1 MAVNRLLMALI
12 VTLLTTAC
20 VNGPR
25 WEATM
30 VRGKQERERGDY
42 AAAERSLLDALAQ
55 ADRLHRLHPYQ
66 LETNT
71 ELARLYF
78 KTGEF
83 AKAKETLTRLVGKLE
98 TLYREDHPS
107 IGAMHGDLGRA
118 CDALGELDEA
128 SSHYAKALAVAL
140 QVPAQNAID
149 YLYLDMAVN
158 AQRRGLNAEA
168 DALLTR
174 AESAARILHPGGG
187 PIFDEIRARRGR

>member
-1 MAVNRLLMALI
+1 MSRLLIAGL
-12 VTLLTTAC
+12 VAVLTIAC

-25 WEATM
+25 WETTM
-30 VRGKQERERGDY
+30 ARARQERERGDY
-42 AAAERSLLDALAQ
+42 AAAERSFVDALAQ
-55 ADRLHRLHPYQ
+55 ADRLHPLHPYE

-78 KTGEF
+78 KTGDF
-83 AKAKETLTRLVGKLE
+83 AKAKDALKRLVGKLE
-98 TLYREDHPS
+98 TLYRNDHPS

-128 SSHYAKALAVAL
+128 SAHYAKALAVAL

-158 AQRRGLNAEA
+158 AQRRGLAAEA
-168 DALLTR
+168 DALFAR
-174 AESAARILHPGGG
+174 AESAARQLHPGGA
-187 PIFDEIRARRGR
+187 IFEEIRTKRGR

>member
-1 MAVNRLLMALI
+1 MAVRRLLIAGL
-12 VTLLTTAC
+12 VAVLASAC

-30 VRGKQERERGDY
+30 ARARQERERGDY
-42 AAAERSLLDALAQ
+42 TAAERSLLDALGQ
-55 ADRLHRLHPYQ
+55 ADRLHPLHPYE

-83 AKAKETLTRLVGKLE
+83 AKAKDALTRLVGKLE

-118 CDALGELDEA
+118 CDALGQLDEA
-128 SSHYAKALAVAL
+128 HAHYVKALAVAQ

-158 AQRRGLNAEA
+158 AQRRGLTEEA
-168 DALLTR
+168 SALFAR
-174 AESAARILHPGGG
+174 AESAALQLHPGGA
-187 PIFDEIRARRGR
+187 IFEEIRQRRGK

>member
-1 MAVNRLLMALI
+1 MVSLVAAL
-12 VTLLTTAC
+12 TAAC

-30 VRGKQERERGDY
+30 ARARQERERGDY

-55 ADRLHRLHPYQ
+55 ADRLHPLHPYE

-71 ELARLYF
+71 DLARLYF

-83 AKAKETLTRLVGKLE
+83 AKAKDALTRLVGKLE

-118 CDALGELDEA
+118 CDALGQLDEA
-128 SSHYAKALAVAL
+128 HTHYVKALAVAV
-140 QVPAQNAID
+140 QAPAQNAID

-158 AQRRGLNAEA
+158 AQRRGLAEEANALFARAEA
-168 DALLTR
+168 
-174 AESAARILHPGGG
+174 AARQLHPGGA
-187 PIFDEIRARRGR
+187 IFEEIRTKRGR

>member
-1 MAVNRLLMALI
+1 MAVRRLAFGLVLG
-12 VTLLTTAC
+12 VLSFGC

-30 VRGKQERERGDY
+30 TRAREERERGDY
-42 AAAERSLLDALAQ
+42 SGAERSLLDALAQ
-55 ADRLHRLHPYQ
+55 ADRLHPLHPYE

-78 KTGEF
+78 KTGDF
-83 AKAKETLTRLVGKLE
+83 GKAKEALTRVVTKLE

-118 CDALGELDEA
+118 CDALGQLDEA
-128 SSHYAKALAVAL
+128 SAHYTKALAVAL
-140 QVPAQNAID
+140 RVPAQNAID

-158 AQRRGLNAEA
+158 AQRRGLAAEA
-168 DALLTR
+168 DALFAK
-174 AESAARILHPGGG
+174 AEAAARQLHPGG
-187 PIFDEIRARRGR
+187 PIFDEIRSKRGK

>member
-1 MAVNRLLMALI
+1 MAVSRLLLAAL
-12 VTLLTTAC
+12 VAVLTTAC

-30 VRGKQERERGDY
+30 ARARQERDRGDY

-55 ADRLHRLHPYQ
+55 ADRLHPLHPYE

-78 KTGEF
+78 KTGDVG
-83 AKAKETLTRLVGKLE
+83 KAKEALTRLVGKLE

-118 CDALGELDEA
+118 CDALGEFDEA
-128 SSHYAKALAVAL
+128 HAHYTKALAVAL
-140 QVPAQNAID
+140 QVPAQNSID

-158 AQRRGLNAEA
+158 ARRRGLTAEA
-168 DALLTR
+168 DALFAS
-174 AESAARILHPGGG
+174 AEATARQLHPGGA
-187 PIFDEIRARRGR
+187 IFEEIRARRGR

>member
-1 MAVNRLLMALI
+1 MLAAIVAVVAG
-12 VTLLTTAC
+12 AC
-20 VNGPR
+20 VDGPR

-30 VRGKQERERGDY
+30 TQARQQRERGDY
-42 AAAERSLLDALAQ
+42 AASERSLLDALAQ
-55 ADRLHRLHPYQ
+55 ADRLHPLHPYE

-83 AKAKETLTRLVGKLE
+83 GKAKDALTRLVARLE
-98 TLYREDHPS
+98 TLYRNDHPS

-118 CDALGELDEA
+118 CDALGQLDEA
-128 SSHYAKALAVAL
+128 RTHYDKALAVAL

-158 AQRRGLNAEA
+158 AQRRGLTVEA
-168 DALLTR
+168 DALFAK
-174 AESAARILHPGGG
+174 AESAGRQLHPGGA
-187 PIFDEIRARRGR
+187 IFEEIRAKRGR

>member
-1 MAVNRLLMALI
+1 MSRLVIAGLVAV
-12 VTLLTTAC
+12 LTSAC

-25 WEATM
+25 WESTM
-30 VRGKQERERGDY
+30 ARGRQERERGDY

-55 ADRLHRLHPYQ
+55 ADRLHPLHPYE

-83 AKAKETLTRLVGKLE
+83 EKAKDALTRLVGKLQ

-107 IGAMHGDLGRA
+107 IGAMQGDLGRA
-118 CDALGELDEA
+118 CDALGQLDEA
-128 SSHYAKALAVAL
+128 HAHYAKALAVAL

-158 AQRRGLNAEA
+158 AQRRGLTAEA
-168 DALLTR
+168 DELFAR
-174 AESAARILHPGGG
+174 AESTARQLHPGGA
-187 PIFDEIRARRGR
+187 IFDEIRAKRGR

>member
-1 MAVNRLLMALI
+1 MAVSRLLMVSLVAAL
-12 VTLLTTAC
+12 TAAC

-30 VRGKQERERGDY
+30 ARARQERERGDY

-55 ADRLHRLHPYQ
+55 ADRLHPLHPYE

-71 ELARLYF
+71 DLARLYF

-83 AKAKETLTRLVGKLE
+83 AKAKDALTRLVGKLE

-118 CDALGELDEA
+118 CDALGQLDEA
-128 SSHYAKALAVAL
+128 HTHYVKALAVAV

-158 AQRRGLNAEA
+158 AQRRGLTDEANALFA
-168 DALLTR
+168 K
-174 AESAARILHPGGG
+174 AESAARQLHPGGT
-187 PIFDEIRARRGR
+187 IFEEIRTKRGR

>member
-1 MAVNRLLMALI
+1 MAVSRLLIAGL
-12 VTLLTTAC
+12 VAVLTSAC

-30 VRGKQERERGDY
+30 ARARQERERGDY
-42 AAAERSLLDALAQ
+42 TAGERSLLDALAQ
-55 ADRLHRLHPYQ
+55 ADRLHPLHPYE
-66 LETNT
+66 LEANT

-83 AKAKETLTRLVGKLE
+83 AKAKDALTRLVGKLE
-98 TLYREDHPS
+98 TLYRQDHPS

-118 CDALGELDEA
+118 CDALGQLDEA
-128 SSHYAKALAVAL
+128 HTHYETALTVAL

-158 AQRRGLNAEA
+158 AQRRGLTAEA
-168 DALLTR
+168 DALFAR
-174 AESAARILHPGGG
+174 AESAARQLHPGGA
-187 PIFDEIRARRGR
+187 IFEEIRAKRGR

>member
-1 MAVNRLLMALI
+1 MAVSRLLIAGLAAT
-12 VTLLTTAC
+12 VAVAC

-30 VRGKQERERGDY
+30 ARARQERERGDY
-42 AAAERSLLDALAQ
+42 AAAELSLLDALAQ
-55 ADRLHRLHPYQ
+55 ADRLHPLHPYE

-78 KTGEF
+78 KAGDF
-83 AKAKETLTRLVGKLE
+83 GKAKDALTRLVAKLE

-107 IGAMHGDLGRA
+107 VGAMHGDLGRA
-118 CDALGELDEA
+118 CDALGQLDEA
-128 SSHYAKALAVAL
+128 SAHYTRALAVAL

-158 AQRRGLNAEA
+158 AQRRGLRGEA
-168 DALLTR
+168 DALFAR
-174 AESAARILHPGGG
+174 AESAARLLHPGGA
-187 PIFDEIRARRGR
+187 IFEEIRARRGR

>member
-1 MAVNRLLMALI
+1 VSRLLMVSLVAAL
-12 VTLLTTAC
+12 TAAC

-25 WEATM
+25 GEANM
-30 VRGKQERERGDY
+30 ARARQERERGDY

-55 ADRLHRLHPYQ
+55 ADRLHPLHPYE

-71 ELARLYF
+71 DLARLYF

-83 AKAKETLTRLVGKLE
+83 AKAKDALTRLVGKLE

-118 CDALGELDEA
+118 CDALGQLDEA
-128 SSHYAKALAVAL
+128 HRHYVKALAVAV

-158 AQRRGLNAEA
+158 AQRRGLAEEANALFARAEA
-168 DALLTR
+168 
-174 AESAARILHPGGG
+174 AARQLHPGGA
-187 PIFDEIRARRGR
+187 IFEEIRTKRGR

>member
-1 MAVNRLLMALI
+1 MAVSRLLIAGL
-12 VTLLTTAC
+12 VTVLTSAC

-30 VRGKQERERGDY
+30 ARARQERERGDY
-42 AAAERSLLDALAQ
+42 TTAERSLLDALAQ
-55 ADRLHRLHPYQ
+55 ADRLHPLHPYE

-83 AKAKETLTRLVGKLE
+83 AKAKDALTRLVGKLE
-98 TLYREDHPS
+98 TLYRQDHPS

-118 CDALGELDEA
+118 CDALGQLDEA
-128 SSHYAKALAVAL
+128 QTHYAKALAVAV

-158 AQRRGLNAEA
+158 AQRRGLTEEANALFA
-168 DALLTR
+168 K
-174 AESAARILHPGGG
+174 AESAAGQLHPGGA
-187 PIFDEIRARRGR
+187 IFEEIRGAKRGR